1 MAEKDDMAAVQASGE
16 QLLYANILNKG
27 MIVGIIVLLLTYAV
41 YVSGILPTFI
51 PVEDVPKTWHKS
63 VAEYTHDYNA
73 PTGWDWAK
81 HVKKGDY
88 LNFVGIAILA
98 AVSILCYA
106 AIVPGLMRKKETI
119 MVVIVILEILVLC
132 FAASGILKSGGH

>member
-1 MAEKDDMAAVQASGE
+1 MAEQDKISVKASGE
-16 QLLYANILNKG
+16 QLLYASLLNKG
-27 MIVGIIVLLLTYAV
+27 MIVGIVVLLLTYAV
-41 YVSGILPTFI
+41 YISGILPTFI

-73 PTGWDWAK
+73 PTGWGWANYIG
-81 HVKKGDY
+81 KGDY

-98 AVSILCYA
+98 AISIVCYA
-106 AIVPGLMRKKETI
+106 AILPGLLRKKDTVL
-119 MVVIVILEILVLC
+119 VVIVILEIVVLT

>member
-1 MAEKDDMAAVQASGE
+1 
-16 QLLYANILNKG
+16 
-27 MIVGIIVLLLTYAV
+27 MIVGIVVLLLSYAV
-41 YVSGILPTFI
+41 YVSGILPTFM

-73 PTGWDWAK
+73 PTGWGW
-81 HVKKGDY
+81 VSYVGKGDY

-98 AVSILCYA
+98 AISILCYA
-106 AIVPGLMRKKETI
+106 AIVPGLLRKKDT
-119 MVVIVILEILVLC
+119 VLVIIVTLEILVLC

>member
-1 MAEKDDMAAVQASGE
+1 MAEKSEITVKASGE
-16 QLLYANILNKG
+16 QMLYANILNKG
-27 MIVGIIVLLLTYAV
+27 MIVGIVVLLLTYAI

-63 VAEYTHDYNA
+63 VATYVHDYDA
-73 PTGWDWAK
+73 PTGWGWANF
-81 HVKKGDY
+81 VGKGDY

-98 AVSILCYA
+98 AISILCYA
-106 AIVPGLMRKKETI
+106 VILPGLLRKKDTVL
-119 MVVIVILEILVLC
+119 VVIVILEIVVLC